1 MNKIEKY
8 KQAELEKRVKAELD
22 PIDIDQRYRD
32 LLDEIYPEVK
42 IGDSRYS
49 PSRIVEELSPTDFRC
64 GKVDWID
71 SEIRDGIISE
81 EIDGEYYDQREVS
94 VLELEIEGG
103 IDTREV
109 IN

>member
-1 MNKIEKY
+1 MNNTEK
-8 KQAELEKRVKAELD
+8 KVQAELEKRVKAELD
-22 PIDIDQRYRD
+22 PIDTEQRYRD
-32 LLDEIYPEVK
+32 FLDEIYPEVK

-81 EIDGEYYDQREVS
+81 EIDGEYYDAEEVENIRS
-94 VLELEIEGG
+94 EIE
-103 IDTREV
+103 DALADA
-109 IN
+109 

>member
-1 MNKIEKY
+1 MNNTEK
-8 KQAELEKRVKAELD
+8 KVQAELEKRVKAELD
-22 PIDIDQRYRD
+22 PIDTEQRYRD
-32 LLDEIYPEVK
+32 FLDEIYPEVK

-94 VLELEIEGG
+94 VIEFEIQGG

-109 IN
+109 IK

>member
-1 MNKIEKY
+1 MNNTEKY
-8 KQAELEKRVKAELD
+8 IQAELQKRVKAELD

-32 LLDEIYPEVK
+32 FLDEIYPEVK

-71 SEIRDGIISE
+71 SEIKNGVLSE
-81 EIDGEYYDQREVS
+81 EIDGEYYNAEEV
-94 VLELEIEGG
+94 ENIRGEIE
-103 IDTREV
+103 DALADA
-109 IN
+109 